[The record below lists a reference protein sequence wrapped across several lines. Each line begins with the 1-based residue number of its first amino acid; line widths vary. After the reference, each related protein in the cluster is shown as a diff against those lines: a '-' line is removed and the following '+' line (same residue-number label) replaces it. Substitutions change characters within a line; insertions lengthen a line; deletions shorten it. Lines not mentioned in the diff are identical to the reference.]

1 MLSLTNT
8 WQCDI
13 WPHAVRLR
21 RNNVVL
27 ATHERRPD
35 ESLEA
40 ALKTLLRLR
49 PSVLPWRDA
58 VEFHLDTDDLTFL
71 IQPWHDGVTA
81 PQELLQLARQQAVLR
96 ASPPVDWQV
105 RFETLNWQQSALA
118 ACLKQPCWHLLVALA
133 RRERL
138 RFRGVVTPF
147 QQLFSHFAA
156 ALPENG
162 LFVAMSPHHSRIAS
176 RQHHSW
182 RDVWTLTLP
191 QQEMDAQLR
200 VIARLSGMQ
209 DCPGYVIH
217 TDGEHH
223 QEVALQESPHDAVVY
238 A

>member
-1 MLSLTNT
+1 
-8 WQCDI
+8 
-13 WPHAVRLR
+13 
-21 RNNVVL
+21 
-27 ATHERRPD
+27 
-35 ESLEA
+35 
-40 ALKTLLRLR
+40 
-49 PSVLPWRDA
+49 
-58 VEFHLDTDDLTFL
+58 
-71 IQPWHDGVTA
+71 
-81 PQELLQLARQQAVLR
+81 
-96 ASPPVDWQV
+96 
-105 RFETLNWQQSALA
+105 TLNWQQSALA

-147 QQLFSHFAA
+147 QKLFSHFAA

-209 DCPGYVIH
+209 DCPGYV
-217 TDGEHH
+217 
-223 QEVALQESPHDAVVY
+223 
-238 A
+238 